1 MSGHS
6 KWSKIQRQKGAADTK
21 KGALFTKLANT
32 ITLAASEGGGEIDM
46 NFKLKLAVDQARSAN
61 MPKDNIERAIKRG
74 TGEIAGGPIEELRYE
89 GFGPEKVAIII
100 DSLTDNRNRAL
111 SEIKNVL
118 NKNGGSIAGQNAV
131 SWQFESKG
139 VIRLPKPSFEKK
151 EELELTA
158 IDAGADDIGEDDDS
172 FLVYTDPKQ
181 LQKVKENLEQAN
193 QKIEYA
199 EIEMIP
205 KEKVKMKNPDK
216 LEQLF
221 SALDECADV
230 NNYYTNADI

>member
-6 KWSKIQRQKGAADTK
+6 KWSKIQRQKGAADAK
-21 KGALFTKLANT
+21 RGALFTKLANAIT
-32 ITLAASEGGGEIDM
+32 IAASESGGEIDM
-46 NFKLKLAVDQARSAN
+46 NFKLKLAADQAKAAN

-89 GFGPEKVAIII
+89 GFGPEKIAIII
-100 DSLTDNRNRAL
+100 DCLTDNRNRAL
-111 SEIKNVL
+111 SEVKSIL
-118 NKNGGSIAGQNAV
+118 NKHGGNIAGQNAV
-131 SWQFESKG
+131 SWQFENKG
-139 VIRLPKPSFEKK
+139 VIRLPKPSADQK
-151 EELELTA
+151 EELELSA
-158 IDAGADDIGEDDDS
+158 IDSGATDIDSDEDS
-172 FLVYTDPKQ
+172 FIIYTGPKQ
-181 LQKVKENLEQAN
+181 LQQVKEKLESTN

-205 KEKVKMKNPDK
+205 KEKVKVENPDK

-221 SALDECADV
+221 SALDDSADL